1 MKFIRIFF
9 FLSLITT
16 PLLLFCSPASK
27 VVPPSKAVPSHRNN
41 KPPLKTHKGAL
52 IILDPGHGGFDMGA
66 EAPGVQ
72 EKMLALTTAILL
84 KKHLSD
90 KGYRV
95 ILTRSKDV
103 FVSLSKRSTIA
114 NSTKSTLFLSL
125 HYNAHVKADPSGIEV
140 YYYREGSSS
149 RSAASKKLAQ
159 NVLSHMIALTGAESR
174 GVKHGNLH
182 VIRETKMPAI
192 LVEGGFI
199 TNPKERNKLKENE
212 YLDQIALGIAEG
224 VDKYFNT
231 K

>member
-1 MKFIRIFF
+1 MKFIRFFF
-9 FLSLITT
+9 FLSLFTI
-16 PLLLFCSPASK
+16 PLLLFCAQGSKATTPSK
-27 VVPPSKAVPSHRNN
+27 VVPVNKST
-41 KPPLKTHKGAL
+41 KPPQKTHKGAL
-52 IILDPGHGGFDMGA
+52 IVLDPGHGGFDMGA
-66 EAPGVQ
+66 EAGGAQ
-72 EKMLALTTAILL
+72 EKMLTLTTAILL
-84 KKHLSD
+84 KKHLSA

-114 NSTKSTLFLSL
+114 NSTKSTLFVSV
-125 HYNAHVKADPSGIEV
+125 HYNAHVQTDPSGIEV

-149 RSAASKKLAQ
+149 RSIASKKLAQ
-159 NVLSHMIALTGAESR
+159 SVLSNMITLTGAESR

-182 VIRETKMPAI
+182 VIRETEMPAI

-199 TNPKERNKLKENE
+199 TNPKERNKLKEKE

-224 VDKYFNT
+224 IDKYFNS